1 MFSGLVFRHASSAFT
16 ATRHSGERLSTILLP
31 CLLFFCQKNPHAIVK
46 HREAPCDPA
55 YPRSFLLWPP
65 HSCSRLRPSPL
76 RPNQQKKRLS
86 PSKPPPRLPT
96 AATPRRGSFTYPA
109 AVTSTARPARCV
121 SNPRKR
127 PAATDTNPANAVW
140 PARAD
145 RLWKFAGVLG
155 RSPDK
160 GRPRFSSSPN
170 LPARALPAKPFMR
183 IALFAA
189 FSGATCLWIRHFK
202 AAPLGRSSLR
212 IGEIPA
218 LTARGSL
225 LSGLF
230 L

>member
-1 MFSGLVFRHASSAFT
+1 MRSCLSAIIPSL
-16 ATRHSGERLSTILLP
+16 AAALL
-31 CLLFFCQKNPHAIVK
+31 LT
-46 HREAPCDPA
+46 
-55 YPRSFLLWPP
+55 
-65 HSCSRLRPSPL
+65 LRPSPL

-96 AATPRRGSFTYPA
+96 AATPRRGSSLSGCRYFNCK
-109 AVTSTARPARCV
+109 PARCV

-145 RLWKFAGVLG
+145 RLWKLAGVLG

-170 LPARALPAKPFMR
+170 LPARPLPAKPFMR

-189 FSGATCLWIRHFK
+189 FSGAACLWIRHFK
-202 AAPLGRSSLR
+202 ADPKRPPWPFLSPDRGNPRAHGAGLSPQRPVSLR
-212 IGEIPA
+212 KTVTESRHP
-218 LTARGSL
+218 L
-225 LSGLF
+225 
-230 L
+230 

>member
-1 MFSGLVFRHASSAFT
+1 MRSCLSA
-16 ATRHSGERLSTILLP
+16 I
-31 CLLFFCQKNPHAIVK
+31 I
-46 HREAPCDPA
+46 
-55 YPRSFLLWPP
+55 
-65 HSCSRLRPSPL
+65 PSLAAPL

-145 RLWKFAGVLG
+145 RLWKLAGVLG

-170 LPARALPAKPFMR
+170 LPAWFAPLLPPEIFDRREGRTTEIPLDAGEKIKSIGISVLAFSRRRALAEKPM
-183 IALFAA
+183 
-189 FSGATCLWIRHFK
+189 GK
-202 AAPLGRSSLR
+202 KDGRR
-212 IGEIPA
+212 RNA
-218 LTARGSL
+218 C
-225 LSGLF
+225 F
-230 L
+230 VF

>member
-1 MFSGLVFRHASSAFT
+1 MPSSNTGRLHAILLIRNHSFFGRRTPAHGSGLR
-16 ATRHSGERLSTILLP
+16 RSG
-31 CLLFFCQKNPHAIVK
+31 
-46 HREAPCDPA
+46 
-55 YPRSFLLWPP
+55 
-65 HSCSRLRPSPL
+65 
-76 RPNQQKKRLS
+76 PNQQKKRLS

-145 RLWKFAGVLG
+145 RLWKLAGVLG

-170 LPARALPAKPFMR
+170 LPARPLPAKPFMR

-189 FSGATCLWIRHFK
+189 FSGAACLWIRHFK
-202 AAPLGRSSLR
+202 ADPKRPPLAV
-212 IGEIPA
+212 P
-218 LTARGSL
+218 
-225 LSGLF
+225 LSG
-230 L
+230 

>member
-1 MFSGLVFRHASSAFT
+1 MRSCLSAIIPSLAAALLLTAPAFAAPAPTSKRSGC
-16 ATRHSGERLSTILLP
+16 P
-31 CLLFFCQKNPHAIVK
+31 
-46 HREAPCDPA
+46 
-55 YPRSFLLWPP
+55 
-65 HSCSRLRPSPL
+65 
-76 RPNQQKKRLS
+76 RPNRRHVFLQRQRQDADLS
-86 PSKPPPRLPT
+86 RIRLPLLQLQ
-96 AATPRRGSFTYPA
+96 G
-109 AVTSTARPARCV
+109 PARCV

-189 FSGATCLWIRHFK
+189 SSGAACLWIRHFK
-202 AAPLGRSSLR
+202 ADPKRTPLAV
-212 IGEIPA
+212 P
-218 LTARGSL
+218 
-225 LSGLF
+225 LSR
-230 L
+230 

>member
-31 CLLFFCQKNPHAIVK
+31 CLLFFLQKNTHAIVK
-46 HREAPCDPA
+46 HREASCDPA
-55 YPRSFLLWPP
+55 YPQSFLLWPP

-145 RLWKFAGVLG
+145 RLWKLAGVLG

-170 LPARALPAKPFMR
+170 LPARPLPAKPFMR

-189 FSGATCLWIRHFK
+189 FSGAACLWIRHFK
-202 AAPLGRSSLR
+202 ADPKRTPLAV
-212 IGEIPA
+212 P
-218 LTARGSL
+218 
-225 LSGLF
+225 LSG
-230 L
+230 

>member
-31 CLLFFCQKNPHAIVK
+31 
-46 HREAPCDPA
+46 
-55 YPRSFLLWPP
+55 
-65 HSCSRLRPSPL
+65 
-76 RPNQQKKRLS
+76 
-86 PSKPPPRLPT
+86 

-189 FSGATCLWIRHFK
+189 SSGATCLRCGALSSAACYFEENRH
-202 AAPLGRSSLR
+202 PSLGPSDPEGSGVPSFLSLQLFSDRSAS
-212 IGEIPA
+212 
-218 LTARGSL
+218 
-225 LSGLF
+225 
-230 L
+230 